1 LRCSHMLVTLTKW
14 LLIYYSIVEYKL
26 VLRIIYHHLHAAFI
40 VGTIT
45 INCPIAHMDLWGY
58 RIYAILT
65 QQSVY
70 FQFSRLK
77 WEHLMQNKLSII
89 CMLKATKGIVLLPH
103 STNVVNLNNC
113 LYNVSGVLSLHIS
126 FREWN

>member
-1 LRCSHMLVTLTKW
+1 VYRVLSVPLGELQTILYPCEGGYNLRCSHMLVTPTKW

-26 VLRIIYHHLHAAFI
+26 VLRTIYHHLHAAFI

-45 INCPIAHMDLWGY
+45 IKCPTHMDLGGH

-70 FQFSRLK
+70 FQFSRLAFGAK
-77 WEHLMQNKLSII
+77 
-89 CMLKATKGIVLLPH
+89 
-103 STNVVNLNNC
+103 
-113 LYNVSGVLSLHIS
+113 
-126 FREWN
+126 